1 MRGWMSVCLILGLM
15 VTAPAPSFAGGA
27 SPWTQEKGWLDRSDG
42 KFYHGLKNL
51 LWGWTELITEP
62 DEAIGNDESILGGLW
77 KGAWNA
83 VGQTAGGALQVLT
96 FPFTWFDI
104 PLPEGGVGW
113 DRSYSK

>member
-1 MRGWMSVCLILGLM
+1 MRGWIGVCVIVGLAVAM
-15 VTAPAPSFAGGA
+15 PALSFAGGT
-27 SPWTQEKGWLDRSDG
+27 SPWTKETRWLDRSDG

-51 LWGWTELITEP
+51 LWGWTELVTEP
-62 DEAIGNDESILGGLW
+62 DEAIGSGKSVLVGLVR
-77 KGAWNA
+77 GAWNA

-96 FPFTWFDI
+96 FPFTRFDI

>member
-1 MRGWMSVCLILGLM
+1 MRQWMGVCISVGLVVAM
-15 VTAPAPSFAGGA
+15 PAMSFAGGA
-27 SPWTQEKGWLDRSDG
+27 SPWTTETRWLDRSDG

-62 DEAIGNDESILGGLW
+62 DEAMWRGESILGSLGR
-77 KGAWNA
+77 GVWNA